1 MFLGGWSGPLIFP
14 PQLGPP
20 DAIPLVKVLTLQGLY
35 NHITVNAIFWF
46 LVKTIG
52 IIMLMLLPRG
62 ISPRIRIDILLHTGW
77 YKLIV
82 LAFVNMFVALAL
94 IYAGILGPGGS
105 LSIH

>member
-1 MFLGGWSGPLIFP
+1 M
-14 PQLGPP
+14 
-20 DAIPLVKVLTLQGLY
+20 LTLQGFYEYL
-35 NHITVNAIFWF
+35 TANAIFWF
-46 LVKTIG
+46 LVKTVIV
-52 IIMLMLLPRG
+52 IMLMILPRG

-94 IYAGILGPGGS
+94 IYSGVLGPGGS